1 MSINKNYDTFTNG
14 YDDNYKDVLS
24 ALSQL
29 DDSADIDYVKEN
41 YKHERKLKNARR
53 TFLPHTW
60 QYNSRHRR
68 MDFHPLRH
76 AARFWNFLIQKKC
89 A

>member
-41 YKHERKLKNARR
+41 YKHERK
-53 TFLPHTW
+53 
-60 QYNSRHRR
+60 YDSRHRR
-68 MDFHPLRH
+68 MDFNPLRH

>member
-1 MSINKNYDTFTNG
+1 MSTNNKNWTFTNNS
-14 YDDNYKDVLS
+14 DDTYKDVLS

-41 YKHERKLKNARR
+41 YKFEQKRHSQRR
-53 TFLPHTW
+53 LT
-60 QYNSRHRR
+60 
-68 MDFHPLRH
+68 DFRPLRH
-76 AARFWNFLIQKKC
+76 AAKFLQCLIQKKC

>member
-1 MSINKNYDTFTNG
+1 MSMNNKNRTFMGNCDDT
-14 YDDNYKDVLS
+14 YKDVLS

-41 YKHERKLKNARR
+41 YKFEQTH
-53 TFLPHTW
+53 HS
-60 QYNSRHRR
+60 QQHHR
-68 MDFHPLRH
+68 MDFRPLQH
-76 AARFWNFLIQKKC
+76 AARFLHCLIQKKC

>member
-1 MSINKNYDTFTNG
+1 MSINKNFDTFAGNC
-14 YDDNYKDVLS
+14 DDNYKDVLS

-41 YKHERKLKNARR
+41 YKYER
-53 TFLPHTW
+53 T
-60 QYNSRHRR
+60 YYSRHRR
-68 MDFHPLRH
+68 MDFHPLQH
-76 AARFWNFLIQKKC
+76 AARFWHFLMQKKC